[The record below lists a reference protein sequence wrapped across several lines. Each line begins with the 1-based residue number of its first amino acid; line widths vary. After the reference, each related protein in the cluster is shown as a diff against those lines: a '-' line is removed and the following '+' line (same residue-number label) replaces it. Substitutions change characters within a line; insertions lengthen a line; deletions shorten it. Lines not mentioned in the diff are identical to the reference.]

1 MRNFIDRKQHSRAS
15 SICHSERTR
24 LPRRSYGEGGRNL
37 LLANRGL
44 RGFSLLNFPRKIS
57 SVYWHSNRRQ
67 PFSCSFAKQK
77 VATLSEAWRLVVNLS
92 PFRYGQAMSGQLP
105 RLDSSIRLVAPVG
118 TNEAATVTS
127 TSLWANT
134 WVWVRLVDPRRGT
147 SRNEPDD
154 DYHEVDIAFVS

>member
-1 MRNFIDRKQHSRAS
+1 
-15 SICHSERTR
+15 
-24 LPRRSYGEGGRNL
+24 
-37 LLANRGL
+37 
-44 RGFSLLNFPRKIS
+44 
-57 SVYWHSNRRQ
+57 
-67 PFSCSFAKQK
+67 
-77 VATLSEAWRLVVNLS
+77 
-92 PFRYGQAMSGQLP
+92 MSGQLP